1 MNHLHLQEAA
11 KHYAKLAEE
20 AQKNLKQEQEL
31 NEDLLTIID
40 ALCEELGIDV
50 EDLLNEDVFDL
61 QSGKI
66 SRKRVLA
73 ARSGER
79 KAEKK
84 AKTYTLPQGHPA
96 RQAAEDE
103 MKRHTEM
110 GASDTIYK
118 HDAATG
124 GFKASGELPKGS
136 AQAAAS
142 QGQRFGGDRMS
153 TTQARALRQAA
164 KKHGGLV
171 ASAGWDDPDIDPLRM
186 DTVVS
191 AKRKAGA
198 AITKPSQNAREW
210 GRH

>member
-20 AQKNLKQEQEL
+20 AQKNLEQEQEL
-31 NEDLLTIID
+31 NEDLFTIID
-40 ALCEELGIDV
+40 ALCEELGINV

-61 QSGKI
+61 ESGKI

-73 ARSGER
+73 ARKGER

-84 AKTYTLPQGHPA
+84 ANTYFLPQEHPA
-96 RQAAEDE
+96 RQAAKDE
-103 MKRHTEM
+103 LKRHTEM

-124 GFKASGELPKGS
+124 GFKASGKLPKGS

-142 QGQRFGGDRMS
+142 QGQRFGGDKM
-153 TTQARALRQAA
+153 TAAQASGLKRAA

-171 ASAGWDDPDIDPLRM
+171 ASAGWEDPEVDPMDM
-186 DTVVS
+186 DTVVRRQP
-191 AKRKAGA
+191 KPGA

>member
-1 MNHLHLQEAA
+1 MNHLHLQETA

-20 AQKNLKQEQEL
+20 AQKNLEQEQEL

-40 ALCEELGIDV
+40 ALCEELGINV

-61 QSGKI
+61 ESGKI

-73 ARSGER
+73 ARKGER

-84 AKTYTLPQGHPA
+84 EGTYFLPKEHPA

-103 MKRHTEM
+103 LKRHTEM
-110 GASDTIYK
+110 GASDTIYT
-118 HDAATG
+118 HDAPTG
-124 GFKASGELPKGS
+124 GFKAVGELPKGA

-142 QGQRFGGDRMS
+142 QGQRFSRDRM
-153 TTQARALRQAA
+153 TDAQASGLRGAA
-164 KKHGGLV
+164 EKHGGLV
-171 ASAGWDDPDIDPLRM
+171 ASAGWEDPEVDPMDM
-186 DTVVS
+186 DTVVR
-191 AKRKAGA
+191 RKPKPGA
-198 AITKPSQNAREW
+198 AVTKPSRYAREW